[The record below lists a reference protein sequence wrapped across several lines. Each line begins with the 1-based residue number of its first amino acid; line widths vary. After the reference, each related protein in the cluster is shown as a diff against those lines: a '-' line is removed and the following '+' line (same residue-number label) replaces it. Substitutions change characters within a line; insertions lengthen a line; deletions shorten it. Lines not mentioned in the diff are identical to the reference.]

1 MATVADSVTLSQAA
15 LDERRQAVEC
25 VLGSLRIE
33 GLTLEGV
40 ALDAVESYASGQIS
54 LDEMS
59 IAIRGYLTSLL

>member
-33 GLTLEGV
+33 GLEVSPL
-40 ALDAVESYASGQIS
+40 LASLLCRFELGEIS
-54 LDEMS
+54 LEELNRMHDEQS
-59 IAIRGYLTSLL
+59 VSLR